1 MQYELNYHY
10 YYSSYLGL
18 DIWTNPE
25 AYVFNFFETH
35 TTHSMFWEVF
45 WYSLSNSLAVWLKVG
60 MKCSFLSFFRF
71 LLHLNVGYITIWN
84 KKSSTTSIFNQ
95 V

>member
-25 AYVFNFFETH
+25 AYVFNFFKLSHTH
-35 TTHSMFWEVF
+35 
-45 WYSLSNSLAVWLKVG
+45 
-60 MKCSFLSFFRF
+60 
-71 LLHLNVGYITIWN
+71 N
-84 KKSSTTSIFNQ
+84 KNK
-95 V
+95 